1 MNPPEFIIYGK
12 RNHRKIIGPGI
23 CYSSLLEGQTGYIHL
38 LENSQNKPNR
48 FGQIPL
54 NFRSSRGPSS
64 HRLSSISPPA
74 RAGSKRRNRAVVQ
87 APNAGGKACDPQI
100 KEATWKQL
108 ALRGPQDE

>member
-23 CYSSLLEGQTGYIHL
+23 CHSSLLEGQTGYIHL